1 MWDECLGRMYGT
13 GVWIRVRVPDM
24 GHREDLLEGAK
35 RCLLEKGYA
44 RTTARDIVAASG
56 ANLASIGYHYGSKEA
71 LLNEAF
77 LAVTEQWGDRLTES
91 DGADGGEG
99 ADGARGADGAVRAA
113 EVASASA
120 PASARDGASA
130 APPASL
136 DHFRDVWAKVVAS
149 HEESRPLWQLQME
162 VISRVGT
169 DAGLQ
174 QAVAARQLEGRE
186 GLAEG
191 MFGVDPKGDP
201 EKARVV
207 GLLTQALLAG
217 VMVQWIVDPETAP
230 SAQDLTE
237 GLRAVIG
244 DDLA

>member
-1 MWDECLGRMYGT
+1 
-13 GVWIRVRVPDM
+13 M

-77 LAVTEQWGDRLTES
+77 IAVTEQWGDRVTEPHGA
-91 DGADGGEG
+91 DGADGADAAGESPEQTPG
-99 ADGARGADGAVRAA
+99 ETAA
-113 EVASASA
+113 A
-120 PASARDGASA
+120 PGPARDGASA
-130 APPASL
+130 ASPASL

-162 VISRVGT
+162 VVSRAGT

-174 QAVAARQLEGRE
+174 KALAEKQVEGRD

-191 MFGVDPKGDP
+191 MFGVDPKDDP

-207 GLLTQALLAG
+207 GLFTQALLAG
-217 VMVQWIVDPETAP
+217 VMVQWMVDPQTAP
-230 SAQDLTE
+230 SAQDLTD
-237 GLRAVIG
+237 GLRAIIG

>member
-1 MWDECLGRMYGT
+1 
-13 GVWIRVRVPDM
+13 M

-35 RCLLEKGYA
+35 RCLLAKGYA

-77 LAVTEQWGDRLTES
+77 MAVTEQWGDRVIEP
-91 DGADGGEG
+91 DVADR
-99 ADGARGADGAVRAA
+99 ADRADEAA
-113 EVASASA
+113 EPAEPAEGETEASL
-120 PASARDGASA
+120 

-149 HEESRPLWQLQME
+149 HEESRPVWRLQLE
-162 VISRVGT
+162 IVSRIET
-169 DAGLQ
+169 DPTLQ
-174 QAVAARQLEGRE
+174 KTLAEKQLEGRA

-191 MFGVDPKGDP
+191 MFGVDPKADP

-217 VMVQWIVDPETAP
+217 VMVQWMVDPETAP
-230 SAQDLTE
+230 SAQDLTD
-237 GLRAVIG
+237 GLRAIIG